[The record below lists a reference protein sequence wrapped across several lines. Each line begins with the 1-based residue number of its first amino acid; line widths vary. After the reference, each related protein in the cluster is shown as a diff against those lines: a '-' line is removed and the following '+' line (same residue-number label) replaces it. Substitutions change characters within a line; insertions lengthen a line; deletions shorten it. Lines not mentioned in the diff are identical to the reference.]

1 MYWNFKI
8 MNVFRQKGISHL
20 VLFTVHTYYSH
31 YANSS
36 CLKSSM
42 LICAHCCI
50 FYNFKHKSHS
60 CWENCCRIKF
70 SSVWL
75 ITTQQFCSNWQFQC
89 FSSDGRVT
97 SSTTK
102 LIQTLLVLDPK
113 KRLTASQVLSVLS
126 ETMRKWWV
134 LITFSKPVLPKTTS
148 TRKYFS
154 FIRGLLLLEK

>member
-1 MYWNFKI
+1 MVSFLSMIVYHMNCLGRSKLLNSPYLGKKCIETSKLWMCLDDRGFHTLFYSLCIHTIAI
-8 MNVFRQKGISHL
+8 ML
-20 VLFTVHTYYSH
+20 TV
-31 YANSS
+31 
-36 CLKSSM
+36 
-42 LICAHCCI
+42 
-50 FYNFKHKSHS
+50 
-60 CWENCCRIKF
+60 
-70 SSVWL
+70 
-75 ITTQQFCSNWQFQC
+75 TTQQFCSIWQVQC

-134 LITFSKPVLPKTTS
+134 LIIFSKPVLPKTTS

-154 FIRGLLLLEK
+154 FIQGPLLLEK